1 MEVEVIKKQ
10 DKNIDENG
18 NPLKK
23 LRVAAYAR
31 VSTELEEQQS
41 SFISQQ
47 KYYLDKISDNPKW
60 IFVEVYADEGIS
72 GTQAFKRENFM
83 RMIKDAEAGKIDLI
97 LTKSISRFARNTLDT
112 LNYVRLLRA
121 NNIPVVFEEEN
132 INTMDM
138 SGELLLTVLS
148 SVAQQE
154 SQTISSHIR
163 LGYKMKRERGELV
176 GFNSCF
182 GYRYDSKKNE
192 MKIIETEAKV
202 VRMIFDLYLKGYG
215 SSSIANTLTD
225 LKILTPTGKEQ
236 WSYTTVS
243 QILKNE
249 KYAGDVMQG
258 KSYVVDSLT
267 HKRKVNNGE
276 EDKYFIKDHH
286 EPIIDRDIFDSVQQ
300 LLKSKTDSS
309 VYKGRKP
316 GSTKSILS
324 GRLRCGY
331 CGKVYSKRNGGT
343 ADITKHHWCCITSI
357 KGAKTYCPDSKSL
370 PEIVIR
376 NTFMEAFGLLSN
388 QNGLILNDFIDNLDE
403 SNRQD
408 TPEAIINRLESE
420 KQELKNKISKLIDL
434 YVEGGIEKDILDKKQ
449 GTIEIKVSEINS
461 QIDEIRKV
469 NPDTNKY
476 ENTIN
481 KIKRE
486 LKSRE
491 SSIQE
496 KEFDPDLFDKLVD
509 YVIIGGFDE
518 KNNKNEYLIRFICK
532 NGFKAKS
539 RDDISED
546 VIINNSLNNHNS
558 TIYMNVLDFISNQNI
573 SIFEIENNQRKK
585 KIIDKVRVRVDMEK

>member
-276 EDKYFIKDHH
+276 EDKY
-286 EPIIDRDIFDSVQQ
+286 
-300 LLKSKTDSS
+300 
-309 VYKGRKP
+309 
-316 GSTKSILS
+316 
-324 GRLRCGY
+324 
-331 CGKVYSKRNGGT
+331 
-343 ADITKHHWCCITSI
+343 
-357 KGAKTYCPDSKSL
+357 
-370 PEIVIR
+370 
-376 NTFMEAFGLLSN
+376 
-388 QNGLILNDFIDNLDE
+388 
-403 SNRQD
+403 
-408 TPEAIINRLESE
+408 
-420 KQELKNKISKLIDL
+420 
-434 YVEGGIEKDILDKKQ
+434 
-449 GTIEIKVSEINS
+449 
-461 QIDEIRKV
+461 
-469 NPDTNKY
+469 
-476 ENTIN
+476 
-481 KIKRE
+481 
-486 LKSRE
+486 
-491 SSIQE
+491 
-496 KEFDPDLFDKLVD
+496 
-509 YVIIGGFDE
+509 
-518 KNNKNEYLIRFICK
+518 
-532 NGFKAKS
+532 
-539 RDDISED
+539 
-546 VIINNSLNNHNS
+546 
-558 TIYMNVLDFISNQNI
+558 
-573 SIFEIENNQRKK
+573 
-585 KIIDKVRVRVDMEK
+585 